1 MSQASVCLE
10 NTEQGVERQ
19 TSESFSCSLKQYT
32 RDNHIED
39 QFTDKDSSASFHEG
53 SDASNNM
60 RYLQYNPGI
69 QGTTTKRPKKKID
82 SLYDAKIYKN
92 SPQIIKVELGK

>member
-10 NTEQGVERQ
+10 NTEQGVVRQ
-19 TSESFSCSLKQYT
+19 TSESFSCSLKQYAK
-32 RDNHIED
+32 DNHIED
-39 QFTDKDSSASFHEG
+39 QFTDKDSTASFHEG
-53 SDASNNM
+53 SDAKNNM

-69 QGTTTKRPKKKID
+69 QGPTIKRPKKKTD
-82 SLYDAKIYKN
+82 SLYNAKIYKD

>member
-19 TSESFSCSLKQYT
+19 TSESFSCSLKQFAK
-32 RDNHIED
+32 DNHIED
-39 QFTDKDSSASFHEG
+39 QFTDKDSSASFQEC
-53 SDASNNM
+53 SDNSSNM

-69 QGTTTKRPKKKID
+69 QEKTTKRKRGKID
-82 SLYDAKIYKN
+82 SLYDAKIYREN
-92 SPQIIKVELGK
+92 PQIIKVELGK